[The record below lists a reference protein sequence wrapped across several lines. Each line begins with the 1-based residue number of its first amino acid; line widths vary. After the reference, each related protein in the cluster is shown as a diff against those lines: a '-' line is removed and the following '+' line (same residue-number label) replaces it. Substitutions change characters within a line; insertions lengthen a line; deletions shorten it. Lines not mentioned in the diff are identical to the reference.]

1 MKKILFAITLL
12 ITSLS
17 LFAKGV
23 KVESVTF
30 ADKGHEGRVVIEL
43 GEELDGFPELS
54 VKGNYVQVAIPGS
67 YVWPKIEKKFSYQ
80 DQFDSTIMA
89 YQFNK
94 DRVRVRTIL
103 PESMEGRSKQV
114 SLSLKG
120 KKIVVNFPKNGAKK
134 TAAVGRAPAI
144 VGEAEDVKQVE
155 KYDESYLDKLL
166 KEKEE
171 SIKLKKEA
179 SLAQKK
185 PVAQKEEQSTTT
197 DEVSM
202 ALSGTKKKAN
212 DLSLMG
218 YAGKFAGFLA
228 LVLLI
233 FYAVVTLF
241 KKGAFKKGK
250 LGFLNSAKIVE
261 VLNTTYIG
269 PKRSLLLIRAHEQV
283 FLVGSSEKGLHMI
296 SEVNGMSGIFK
307 DGEKAISGSNFD
319 TNLETAEKKN
329 PSFKLKEFL
338 NQENLDE
345 VNSDDLDENFALAA
359 INKETE
365 STNKSEKKNEKSA
378 KVKFSQ
384 QIKNKVKDLKPLQ

>member
-1 MKKILFAITLL
+1 MKKILFTIALVM
-12 ITSLS
+12 TSLT
-17 LFAKGV
+17 LFARGA
-23 KVESVTF
+23 KVEGISF
-30 ADKGHEGRVVIEL
+30 EDRGREGRVIIEL
-43 GEELDGFPELS
+43 NEELQEFPELS

-67 YVWPKIEKKFSYQ
+67 YVWPKIEKKFSYA
-80 DQFDSTIMA
+80 DQFDSKILA

-94 DRVRVRTIL
+94 DRVRVRAIL
-103 PESMEGRSKQV
+103 PQSIEDRSNNV

-120 KKIVVNFPKNGAKK
+120 KKIVINFPKSSMKK
-134 TAAVGRAPAI
+134 TATTGRAPAI
-144 VGEAEDVKQVE
+144 IGKAQDVKVVD

-171 SIKLKKEA
+171 AIKIKKEA
-179 SLAQKK
+179 TQVKAVT
-185 PVAQKEEQSTTT
+185 PVKMADKTASKSAR

-202 ALSGTKKKAN
+202 ALAGTKKNGA

-233 FYAVVTLF
+233 FYAVVALF

-250 LGFLNSAKIVE
+250 LGFLNSSKIIE

-296 SEVNGMSGIFK
+296 SEVDGLSGIFK
-307 DGEKAISGSNFD
+307 NGEKDISGSNFD
-319 TNLETAEKKN
+319 TNLETAEEKN
-329 PSFKLKEFL
+329 PTFKLKEFL
-338 NQENLDE
+338 NQDNLDE
-345 VNSDDLDENFALAA
+345 VSKEDTMDNFAYAA
-359 INKETE
+359 VTKE
-365 STNKSEKKNEKSA
+365 NKNEKSA

-384 QIKNKVKDLKPLQ
+384 QIKNKVKELKPLQ

>member
-30 ADKGHEGRVVIEL
+30 ADRGHEGRVVIEL

-144 VGEAEDVKQVE
+144 VGGAEDVKQVE

-179 SLAQKK
+179 SLAKKK

-250 LGFLNSAKIVE
+250 LGFLNS
-261 VLNTTYIG
+261 
-269 PKRSLLLIRAHEQV
+269 S
-283 FLVGSSEKGLHMI
+283 
-296 SEVNGMSGIFK
+296 
-307 DGEKAISGSNFD
+307 
-319 TNLETAEKKN
+319 KN
-329 PSFKLKEFL
+329 C
-338 NQENLDE
+338 
-345 VNSDDLDENFALAA
+345 
-359 INKETE
+359 
-365 STNKSEKKNEKSA
+365 
-378 KVKFSQ
+378 
-384 QIKNKVKDLKPLQ
+384 

>member
-1 MKKILFAITLL
+1 MKKIVFTFALLVTSFALFARG
-12 ITSLS
+12 
-17 LFAKGV
+17 A
-23 KVESVTF
+23 KVEGINF
-30 ADKGHEGRVVIEL
+30 EDRGNEGRVVIEL
-43 GEELDGFPELS
+43 NQELEEFPELS

-67 YVWPKIEKKFSYQ
+67 YVWPKIEKKFSYENQ
-80 DQFDSTIMA
+80 YDSEILA

-103 PESMEGRSKQV
+103 PNSMEDKSNSV

-120 KKIVVNFPKNGAKK
+120 KTIVVNFPKTATKK
-134 TAAVGRAPAI
+134 AATVGRAPAI
-144 VGEAEDVKQVE
+144 VGEAQDVKVVD

-171 SIKLKKEA
+171 SIKLKKTTSDVEA
-179 SLAQKK
+179 KESSVAKTAQANDQGK
-185 PVAQKEEQSTTT
+185 ADQ
-197 DEVSM
+197 VSM
-202 ALSGTKKKAN
+202 ALSGTKKAGSN
-212 DLSLMG
+212 LSLMS

-233 FYAVVTLF
+233 FYAAVTLF

-250 LGFLNSAKIVE
+250 LGFLNSTKIVE

-269 PKRSLLLIRAHEQV
+269 PKRSLLLIRAHNQV

-296 SEVNGMSGIFK
+296 SEVDGLNQIFK
-307 DGEKAISGSNFD
+307 AGEKEISGSNFD
-319 TNLETAEKKN
+319 TNLESAEKKN

-345 VNSDDLDENFALAA
+345 ITAEDDEENFALAA
-359 INKETE
+359 VTKET
-365 STNKSEKKNEKSA
+365 KNQKSA